1 MKKVKET
8 LLGLLIGIGIIIPGV
23 SGAIVAVMLGYYDK
37 IINAISNI
45 NKDFKKSIT
54 FLLPIIIFA
63 IIGIIIGFFT
73 IKKLL
78 AIIPFSISLLF
89 SGLLLGSILS
99 LINGKIILDLKNNI
113 LLVIGFILP
122 TSLGLIFLNT
132 SLKID
137 IYSFNF
143 INILLFFIIGI
154 AISITQFIPGTS
166 ATALLMSLGIFTE
179 LLETISI
186 SYWKNNNE
194 IFITYII
201 LIIGFLFGVIT
212 ISKILNKIINKYQK
226 RINYLFIG
234 LTIGSIFSIIFSRE
248 NILIYQSWNNN
259 INYLDLILGII
270 LFIIGLFVSVLIYFL
285 NKVYNIKKE

>member
-78 AIIPFSISLLF
+78 AIIPFSVSLLF

-186 SYWKNNNE
+186 SYWKNNYE

-201 LIIGFLFGVIT
+201 LIIGFLFGAIT